1 MEVRLHPSARLLPG
15 LLDAAAQLRASA
27 PASRPELETLSA
39 TLESGLLVAPCDVAR
54 ELLRVAIDEAGERVA
69 AASTRLL
76 RGEGSVAEL
85 RGCVTRLD
93 GLLDVL
99 CVVA

>member
-1 MEVRLHPSARLLPG
+1 MEVRLSPSARLLPE
-15 LLDAAAQLRASA
+15 LLDAVELLRASA
-27 PASRPELETLSA
+27 LASRPELETLSA
-39 TLESGLLVAPCDVAR
+39 ALEGGLLVAPCDVAQ

-69 AASTRLL
+69 AESTRLL

-85 RGCVTRLD
+85 RACMTRLD

-99 CVVA
+99 DVVA